1 MAAPLGHPE
10 ATTRTRFRPELA
22 LIVAGTAAVV
32 LLAFSGMRAW
42 RLDTSRRLELR
53 RAESTLET
61 FADLR
66 RRYEPAV
73 AAESIAWRRT
83 WLQLQEL
90 GVGGDERLSLTQR
103 VTRSAEAAGLRN
115 VRVLIEEP
123 DTAGQQPRLSTD
135 GVQSKPAPYS
145 LRVECH
151 GGLESV
157 IAFLGQLP
165 PSVAPTRLSLLRQD
179 GRGQHRITL
188 AVYELTF
195 DNGVPPGWSALERG
209 SGGAGG
215 NDRPGG

>member
-1 MAAPLGHPE
+1 MATPLGHPE

-42 RLDTSRRLELR
+42 RLDTSRRLGLR

-90 GVGGDERLSLTQR
+90 GVGGDERLGLTQR
-103 VTRSAEAAGLRN
+103 VTRSA
-115 VRVLIEEP
+115 
-123 DTAGQQPRLSTD
+123 
-135 GVQSKPAPYS
+135 
-145 LRVECH
+145 
-151 GGLESV
+151 
-157 IAFLGQLP
+157 
-165 PSVAPTRLSLLRQD
+165 
-179 GRGQHRITL
+179 
-188 AVYELTF
+188 
-195 DNGVPPGWSALERG
+195 
-209 SGGAGG
+209 
-215 NDRPGG
+215 